1 MTTRYYEALVIFR
14 PMGNEQDAAKS
25 ASQLEAL
32 VKRIGGRVAKSEQM
46 GRRRLAFRIERQT
59 EGYYHLL
66 RFDAPTAK
74 VAELQRLLRLNETIV
89 RFMIL
94 SEEELGLPE
103 RALPARAR
111 RARSSSPPGAGGL
124 EPSQAGGVRADRD
137 DGGAVSAATPSR

>member
-1 MTTRYYEALVIFR
+1 MTTRFYEALVIFR

-32 VKRIGGRVAKSEQM
+32 VQRVGGHVAKSEQM

-66 RFDAPTAK
+66 RFDAPTGQ
-74 VAELQRLLRLNETIV
+74 VAELQRLWRLNETIV

-103 RALPARAR
+103 RAQPARSR
-111 RARSSSPPGAGGL
+111 RSA
-124 EPSQAGGVRADRD
+124 RADQN